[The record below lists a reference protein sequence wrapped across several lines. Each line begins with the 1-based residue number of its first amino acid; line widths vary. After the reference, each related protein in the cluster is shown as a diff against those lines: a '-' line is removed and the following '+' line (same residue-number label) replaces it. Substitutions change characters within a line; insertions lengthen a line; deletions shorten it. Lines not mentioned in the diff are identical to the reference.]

1 VLIGDS
7 LMFQRGEPTPSDSHL
22 SHIYGMALPLLKRG
36 MPIAPVQLE
45 NLTVSNY
52 PAGFRVLL
60 LTYHGMKPISPEVH
74 APLADWVK
82 RGGALV
88 VCDDDSDPYNAVR
101 DWWNSDGRRHAT
113 PREHLFAQLGVT
125 VPSTDASATNRWAIG
140 NGSVTWLRENPARLA
155 SDKDGD
161 ARWTA
166 LLKQTLG
173 SAGINWRETSHL
185 LLRRG
190 PYVIGAG
197 LDESIEGERKTLRG
211 RFVNLFDP
219 ALAVRESVTL
229 EPRSR
234 VFLLDLEAAKAPEPR
249 VLASACKA
257 LPIQRDPQSLILA
270 VEGVARTP
278 AVVLLSAQKAPASI
292 TLAGEPIKSFNH
304 SAEHGL
310 LWIRFTNES
319 RPRELVLRF

>member
-1 VLIGDS
+1 
-7 LMFQRGEPTPSDSHL
+7 
-22 SHIYGMALPLLKRG
+22 
-36 MPIAPVQLE
+36 
-45 NLTVSNY
+45 
-52 PAGFRVLL
+52 
-60 LTYHGMKPISPEVH
+60 
-74 APLADWVK
+74 
-82 RGGALV
+82 V
-88 VCDDDSDPYNAVR
+88 VCDDDSDPCNAVR
-101 DWWNSDGRRHAT
+101 EWWNSDGRHLAT

-125 VPSTDASATNRWAIG
+125 ASSTDATATNRWAIG

-155 SDKDGD
+155 SDKHGDG
-161 ARWTA
+161 RWTA

-173 SAGINWRETSHL
+173 SARINWRETSHL

-234 VFLLDLEAAKAPEPR
+234 VFLLDLTAAKTTEPR

-257 LPIQRDPQSLILA
+257 LPTQRDQQSLTLA
-270 VEGVARTP
+270 VEGVARTT
-278 AVVLLSAQKAPASI
+278 AVVLLAAPKAPTSVA
-292 TLAGEPIKSFNH
+292 LAGEPLTSFDY

-310 LWIRFTNES
+310 VWIRFANES
-319 RPRELVLRF
+319 RPRELRVRF